1 MNKTWNVNPNV
12 PPASKIISAIKDPIV
27 NLEAGGTLAFTFH
40 VLFMLFNAF
49 VVYQFFLNNKF
60 YDQLGFSNEE
70 PKTIFRGVLGVV
82 FLAILLMS
90 ILLTFDVTGNT
101 YEENVVQYK
110 FWYSFLFILFAMATI
125 NGFLRFYNLVNNYG
139 FKPTIRGLMVPLIG
153 IILIIIRTIFEGY

>member
-1 MNKTWNVNPNV
+1 M
-12 PPASKIISAIKDPIV
+12 ADII
-27 NLEAGGTLAFTFH
+27 LEAGGTLAFTFH

-139 FKPTIRGLMVPLIG
+139 FKPTIRGLMFPLIG
-153 IILIIIRTIFEGY
+153 IILIIIRTISEGY

>member
-1 MNKTWNVNPNV
+1 M
-12 PPASKIISAIKDPIV
+12 ADII
-27 NLEAGGTLAFTFH
+27 LEAGGTLAFTFH

-139 FKPTIRGLMVPLIG
+139 FKPTIRGLMFPLIG

>member
-1 MNKTWNVNPNV
+1 
-12 PPASKIISAIKDPIV
+12 
-27 NLEAGGTLAFTFH
+27 
-40 VLFMLFNAF
+40 MLFNAF

-139 FKPTIRGLMVPLIG
+139 FKPTIRGLMFPLIG

>member
-1 MNKTWNVNPNV
+1 MTD
-12 PPASKIISAIKDPIV
+12 II
-27 NLEAGGTLAFTFH
+27 LEAGGTLAFTFH

-49 VVYQFFLNNKF
+49 VIYQFFLNNKF

-125 NGFLRFYNLVNNYG
+125 NGFLRFFNLVNNYG
-139 FKPTIRGLMVPLIG
+139 FKPTIRGLMFPLIG

>member
-1 MNKTWNVNPNV
+1 M
-12 PPASKIISAIKDPIV
+12 ADII
-27 NLEAGGTLAFTFH
+27 LEAGGTLAFTFH

-125 NGFLRFYNLVNNYG
+125 NGFVRFYNLVNNYG
-139 FKPTIRGLMVPLIG
+139 FKPTIRGLMFPLIG
-153 IILIIIRTIFEGY
+153 IILIIIRTVFEGY

>member
-1 MNKTWNVNPNV
+1 M
-12 PPASKIISAIKDPIV
+12 ADII
-27 NLEAGGTLAFTFH
+27 LEAGGTLAFTFH

-139 FKPTIRGLMVPLIG
+139 FKPTIRGLMFPLIG
-153 IILIIIRTIFEGY
+153 IILIILRTIFEAY

>member
-1 MNKTWNVNPNV
+1 M
-12 PPASKIISAIKDPIV
+12 ADII
-27 NLEAGGTLAFTFH
+27 LEAGGTLAFTFH

-49 VVYQFFLNNKF
+49 VIYQFFLNNKF

-110 FWYSFLFILFAMATI
+110 FWYSFLFMLMAI
-125 NGFLRFYNLVNNYG
+125 ALISSVVRYFNLVNNYG
-139 FKPTIRGLMVPLIG
+139 ITPNIRGVMFPLIG
-153 IILIIIRTIFEGY
+153 LILIILRTMFEAY

>member
-1 MNKTWNVNPNV
+1 M
-12 PPASKIISAIKDPIV
+12 ADII
-27 NLEAGGTLAFTFH
+27 LEAGGTLAFTFH

-139 FKPTIRGLMVPLIG
+139 FKPTIRGLMFPLIG
-153 IILIIIRTIFEGY
+153 IILIIIRTVFEGY

>member
-1 MNKTWNVNPNV
+1 M
-12 PPASKIISAIKDPIV
+12 ADII
-27 NLEAGGTLAFTFH
+27 LEAGGTLAFTFH

-110 FWYSFLFILFAMATI
+110 FWYSFLLILFAMATI
-125 NGFLRFYNLVNNYG
+125 SGFLRFFNLVNNYG
-139 FKPTIRGLMVPLIG
+139 FKPTIRGLMFPLIG
-153 IILIIIRTIFEGY
+153 IILIIIRTIFESY

>member
-1 MNKTWNVNPNV
+1 MFYLCIFNP
-12 PPASKIISAIKDPIV
+12 
-27 NLEAGGTLAFTFH
+27 
-40 VLFMLFNAF
+40 F

-60 YDQLGFSNEE
+60 YDQLGYSNEE

-139 FKPTIRGLMVPLIG
+139 FKTTIRGLMFPLIG

>member
-1 MNKTWNVNPNV
+1 M
-12 PPASKIISAIKDPIV
+12 SDLII
-27 NLEAGGTLAFTFH
+27 EAGGTLAFTFH
-40 VLFMLFNAF
+40 VLFMFFNAF
-49 VVYQFFLNNKF
+49 VVYQFFVNNKF

-125 NGFLRFYNLVNNYG
+125 NGFLRFFNLVNNYG
-139 FKPTIRGLMVPLIG
+139 FKPTIRGLMFPLIG

>member
-1 MNKTWNVNPNV
+1 M
-12 PPASKIISAIKDPIV
+12 ADII
-27 NLEAGGTLAFTFH
+27 LEAGGTLAFTFH

-49 VVYQFFLNNKF
+49 IIYQFFLNNKF

-139 FKPTIRGLMVPLIG
+139 FKPTIRGLMFPLIG

>member
-1 MNKTWNVNPNV
+1 M
-12 PPASKIISAIKDPIV
+12 ADII
-27 NLEAGGTLAFTFH
+27 LEAGGTLAFTFH

-110 FWYSFLFILFAMATI
+110 FWYSFLFILFALATI

-139 FKPTIRGLMVPLIG
+139 FKPTIRGLMFPLIG

>member
-1 MNKTWNVNPNV
+1 M
-12 PPASKIISAIKDPIV
+12 ADII
-27 NLEAGGTLAFTFH
+27 LEAGGTLAFTFH

-49 VVYQFFLNNKF
+49 VIYQFFLNNKF

-125 NGFLRFYNLVNNYG
+125 NGFLRFFNLVNNYG
-139 FKPTIRGLMVPLIG
+139 FKPTIRGLMFPLIG

>member
-1 MNKTWNVNPNV
+1 M
-12 PPASKIISAIKDPIV
+12 ADII
-27 NLEAGGTLAFTFH
+27 LEAGGTLAFSFH

-60 YDQLGFSNEE
+60 YDQLGYSNEE

-139 FKPTIRGLMVPLIG
+139 FKPTIRGLMFPLIG

>member
-1 MNKTWNVNPNV
+1 MTD
-12 PPASKIISAIKDPIV
+12 II
-27 NLEAGGTLAFTFH
+27 LEAGGTLAFTFH
-40 VLFMLFNAF
+40 VLFMLFNTF

-82 FLAILLMS
+82 FLAILVMS

-139 FKPTIRGLMVPLIG
+139 FKPTIRGLMFPLIG

>member
-1 MNKTWNVNPNV
+1 M
-12 PPASKIISAIKDPIV
+12 ADII
-27 NLEAGGTLAFTFH
+27 LEAGGTLAFTFH

-70 PKTIFRGVLGVV
+70 PKTIFRGVLGVA
-82 FLAILLMS
+82 FLAILVMS

-139 FKPTIRGLMVPLIG
+139 FKPTIRGLMFPLIG

>member
-1 MNKTWNVNPNV
+1 M
-12 PPASKIISAIKDPIV
+12 ADII
-27 NLEAGGTLAFTFH
+27 LEAGGTLAFTFH

-49 VVYQFFLNNKF
+49 IVYQFFLNNKF

-139 FKPTIRGLMVPLIG
+139 FKPTIRGLMFPLIG
-153 IILIIIRTIFEGY
+153 IILIIIRTVFEGY

>member
-1 MNKTWNVNPNV
+1 M
-12 PPASKIISAIKDPIV
+12 ADII
-27 NLEAGGTLAFTFH
+27 LEAGGTLAFTFH

-139 FKPTIRGLMVPLIG
+139 FKPTIRGLMFPLIG
-153 IILIIIRTIFEGY
+153 IILIIIRTIFEGCLLYTSPSPRD

>member
-1 MNKTWNVNPNV
+1 M
-12 PPASKIISAIKDPIV
+12 ADII
-27 NLEAGGTLAFTFH
+27 LEAGGTLAFTFH

-70 PKTIFRGVLGVV
+70 AKTIFRGAFGVV

-125 NGFLRFYNLVNNYG
+125 NGFLRFFNLVNNYG
-139 FKPTIRGLMVPLIG
+139 FKPTIRGLMFPLIG

>member
-1 MNKTWNVNPNV
+1 M
-12 PPASKIISAIKDPIV
+12 ADII
-27 NLEAGGTLAFTFH
+27 LEAGGTLAFTFH
-40 VLFMLFNAF
+40 VLFMLFNTF

-139 FKPTIRGLMVPLIG
+139 FKPTIRGLMFPLIG

>member
-1 MNKTWNVNPNV
+1 M
-12 PPASKIISAIKDPIV
+12 ADII
-27 NLEAGGTLAFTFH
+27 LEVGWTLAFTFH

-139 FKPTIRGLMVPLIG
+139 FKPTIRGLMFPLIG

>member
-1 MNKTWNVNPNV
+1 M
-12 PPASKIISAIKDPIV
+12 ADII
-27 NLEAGGTLAFTFH
+27 LEAGGTLAFTFH

-110 FWYSFLFILFAMATI
+110 FWYSFH
-125 NGFLRFYNLVNNYG
+125 LVNNYG
-139 FKPTIRGLMVPLIG
+139 FKPTIRGLMFPLIG
-153 IILIIIRTIFEGY
+153 IILIIIRTIFESY

>member
-1 MNKTWNVNPNV
+1 M
-12 PPASKIISAIKDPIV
+12 ADII
-27 NLEAGGTLAFTFH
+27 LEAGGTLAFTFH

-90 ILLTFDVTGNT
+90 ILLTIDVTGNT

-139 FKPTIRGLMVPLIG
+139 FKPTIRGLMFPLIG

>member
-1 MNKTWNVNPNV
+1 MVD
-12 PPASKIISAIKDPIV
+12 II
-27 NLEAGGTLAFTFH
+27 LEAGGTLAFTFH

-49 VVYQFFLNNKF
+49 IIYQFFLNNKF

-125 NGFLRFYNLVNNYG
+125 NGFLRFFNLVNNYG
-139 FKPTIRGLMVPLIG
+139 FKPTIRGLMFPLIG

>member
-1 MNKTWNVNPNV
+1 M
-12 PPASKIISAIKDPIV
+12 ADII
-27 NLEAGGTLAFTFH
+27 LEAGGTLAFTFH

-139 FKPTIRGLMVPLIG
+139 LK
-153 IILIIIRTIFEGY
+153 

>member
-1 MNKTWNVNPNV
+1 M
-12 PPASKIISAIKDPIV
+12 ADII
-27 NLEAGGTLAFTFH
+27 LEAGGTLAFTFH

-139 FKPTIRGLMVPLIG
+139 FKPTIRGLMFPLIG
-153 IILIIIRTIFEGY
+153 IILIIIRTIFEAY